1 MVSSHSARCNPNAA
15 SERFSKPR
23 IGLALGGGGV
33 RAFIYVGIYEVFK
46 ENDIPISLVTGT
58 SMGSILGAAIALGYP
73 PEKIKAF
80 VMSYKDQDFLSLK
93 NFNYFNESIVKS
105 ESVGDALADFFGDK
119 TFDDTIMPFACGAV
133 DLESRQ
139 AVMFD
144 SGLIS
149 KATMASSAY
158 PLIFPPVFY
167 DEKYFIDGGVL
178 VQVPAKEC
186 RELGAEKL
194 IAVNIKNNVI
204 PQSIAGHIFRK
215 QYLPEFKDLKIK
227 RKSVFGRKKDDLK
240 FMVDLVLESV
250 NIAGALNEAKNLEIA
265 KPDILLEPIVNAG
278 LLDFSKT
285 DQLIEQGRGLAMEIL
300 PQVKSWL

>member
-15 SERFSKPR
+15 SEHFSKPK

-46 ENDIPISLVTGT
+46 ENDIPISMVTGT

-80 VMSYKDQDFLSLK
+80 ATSYKDKNFFSLK
-93 NFNYFNESIVKS
+93 NFNYLNESIVKS
-105 ESVGDALADFFGDK
+105 EAVSEMLEEFFGDK
-119 TFDDTIMPFACGAV
+119 TFADTIMPFTCSAV
-133 DLESRQ
+133 DLENRQ
-139 AVMFD
+139 RVMFD

-167 DEKYFIDGGVL
+167 DERYFIDGGVL
-178 VQVPAKEC
+178 DQVPAKEC

-194 IAVNIKNNVI
+194 IAVNIKNNVV
-204 PQSIAGHIFRK
+204 PQHIAGHIFRK
-215 QYLPEFKDLKIK
+215 QYLPEFKDLKLK
-227 RKSVFGRKKDDLK
+227 RKGAFGRKKDDLK
-240 FMVDLVLESV
+240 FMVDLILESV
-250 NIAGALNEAKNLEIA
+250 NIAGGLNVTENLKVA
-265 KPDILLEPIVNAG
+265 KPEILLEPIVNAG
-278 LLDFSKT
+278 FLDFSKS
-285 DQLIEQGRGLAMEIL
+285 DQLIEQGRELATEIL
-300 PQVKSWL
+300 PQVKGWL